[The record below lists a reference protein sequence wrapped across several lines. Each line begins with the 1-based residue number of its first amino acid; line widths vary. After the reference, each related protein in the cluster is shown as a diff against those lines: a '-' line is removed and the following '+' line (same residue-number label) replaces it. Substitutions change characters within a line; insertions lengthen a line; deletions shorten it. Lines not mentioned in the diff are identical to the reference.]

1 MVKSA
6 CLQHTSNSPVLFSIP
21 MNSKELYLR
30 LLKYVFPYRKAFLFS
45 LLGTVAFAATE
56 PAMPALLKPLL
67 DETFVTKNPEGL
79 THLPLL
85 LMLLFLVRGA
95 ASFISGYGMKWVAT
109 RVVMDLRKEM
119 FDKLQTLP
127 VHYFNTHSSGNI
139 ISKHTFNVSRVM
151 AAATEVIVTIVK
163 DSLIIIG
170 LLAYALYLNWQLS
183 LIVFLIAPPT
193 AFIIGYF
200 SKRMRRLSRSLQDSV
215 GDLTRVVQET
225 ISGNREVRIFGG
237 ENYEMGRFQKINNW
251 IRRYHMKVA
260 AASEINVPVVQ
271 IFTVAAL
278 AIVVYFAS
286 MQSQSGEITVG
297 EFVALITALALLSS
311 PIKRLTKINV
321 QLQGGLAA
329 AESVFALID
338 EQPEIDNGQK
348 TIETAQGNIEIQNL
362 SYTHFGS
369 DTPVL
374 HDINI
379 SIPAG
384 QTVALVGPSG
394 GGKTTFVSLF
404 PRFYNPSS
412 GKILLDGIDTQEI
425 KLASLRKQIA
435 YVGQNIILFNDTVA
449 NNIAYGQQQAQA
461 SDSEIRDAAE
471 KAHALEFIEKLP
483 QGFDTLV
490 GENGVLLSTGQCQRI
505 AIARAIIKDA
515 PILILD
521 EATSALDTE
530 SEKAVQ
536 HALETLRSNRTSLVI
551 AHRLS
556 TIESADCILV
566 IKDGA
571 IVEKG
576 THGELINQ
584 PGVYKGL
591 YEAQTSKNTGAS

>member
-1 MVKSA
+1 
-6 CLQHTSNSPVLFSIP
+6 
-21 MNSKELYLR
+21 MNSKQLYLR

-45 LLGTVAFAATE
+45 LLGTVIFAATE
-56 PAMPALLKPLL
+56 PAMPALMKPLL
-67 DETFVTKNPEGL
+67 DETFVAKNPEGL
-79 THLPLL
+79 LRLPLL
-85 LMLLFLVRGA
+85 LMLLFLVRGV

-109 RVVMDLRKEM
+109 RVVMDLRREM

-127 VHYFNTHSSGNI
+127 VHYFNNHSSGNI
-139 ISKHTFNVSRVM
+139 ISRYTFNVSRVM
-151 AAATEVIVTIVK
+151 AAATEVVVTLVK

-183 LIVFLIAPPT
+183 LIVFMIAPPT
-193 AFIIGYF
+193 ALIIRYF
-200 SKRMRRLSRSLQDSV
+200 SRRMRSLSRSMQDSV
-215 GDLTRVVQET
+215 GDLTRVVQEA

-237 ENYEMGRFQKINNW
+237 ESYEMERFQKINNW

-278 AIVVYFAS
+278 AIVVYFAA
-286 MQSQSGEITVG
+286 MQSQSGDISVG

-311 PIKRLTKINV
+311 PIKRLTKVNV
-321 QLQGGLAA
+321 HLQGGLAA
-329 AESVFALID
+329 AESVFSLID
-338 EQPEIDNGQK
+338 EHPEIDDGQK
-348 TIETAQGNIEIQNL
+348 TIETARGNIEITDL
-362 SYTHFGS
+362 GYTHYGS

-374 HDINI
+374 RGINI
-379 SIPAG
+379 SISAG

-394 GGKTTFVSLF
+394 GGKTTLASLL
-404 PRFYNPSS
+404 PRFYNPTT
-412 GKILLDGIDTQEI
+412 GKILLDGIDTRDI
-425 KLASLRKQIA
+425 RLASLRKQIA
-435 YVGQNIILFNDTVA
+435 YVGQNVILFNDTVA
-449 NNIAYGQQQAQA
+449 NNIAYGSQLAGV
-461 SDSEIRDAAE
+461 SDSAIRSAAA

-536 HALETLRSNRTSLVI
+536 QALESLRSNRTSLVI

-556 TIESADCILV
+556 TIENADCILV
-566 IKDGA
+566 IKDGT

-576 THGELINQ
+576 THNELINR
-584 PGVYKGL
+584 PGAYKQL
-591 YEAQTSKNTGAS
+591 YEAQSRKQTRVV

>member
-1 MVKSA
+1 
-6 CLQHTSNSPVLFSIP
+6 

-45 LLGTVAFAATE
+45 LLGTVIFAATE
-56 PAMPALLKPLL
+56 PAMPALMKPLL
-67 DETFVTKNPEGL
+67 DETFVAKNPEGL
-79 THLPLL
+79 TRLPLL
-85 LMLLFLVRGA
+85 LMLLVLVRGV

-109 RVVMDLRKEM
+109 RVVMDLRQEM
-119 FDKLQTLP
+119 FDKLQSLP
-127 VHYFNTHSSGNI
+127 VHYFNNHSSGNI
-139 ISKHTFNVSRVM
+139 ISKYTFNVSRVM

-170 LLAYALYLNWQLS
+170 LLAYALYLNWQLT
-183 LIVFLIAPPT
+183 LIVFIIAPPT
-193 AFIIGYF
+193 AFIIRYF
-200 SKRMRRLSRSLQDSV
+200 SKRMRSLSRSMQDSV
-215 GDLTRVVQET
+215 GDLTRVVQEAV
-225 ISGNREVRIFGG
+225 SGNREIKIFGG
-237 ENYEMGRFQKINNW
+237 ENYEMERFQKINNW

-278 AIVVYFAS
+278 AIVVYFAA
-286 MQSQSGEITVG
+286 MQSQSGDISVG

-311 PIKRLTKINV
+311 PVKRLTKVNV
-321 QLQGGLAA
+321 HLQSGLAA

-338 EQPEIDNGQK
+338 EHPEIDDGQK
-348 TIETAQGNIEIQNL
+348 IIETAQGNIEIEDL
-362 SYTHFGS
+362 GYTHYGS

-374 HDINI
+374 RGINVSI
-379 SIPAG
+379 SAG

-394 GGKTTFVSLF
+394 GGKTTLASLL
-404 PRFYNPSS
+404 PRFYNPTK
-412 GKILLDGIDTQEI
+412 GRILLDGTDTREI
-425 KLASLRKQIA
+425 RLASLRTQMA

-449 NNIAYGQQQAQA
+449 NNIAYGSQLAGVSE
-461 SDSEIRDAAE
+461 SDIRDAATQ
-471 KAHALEFIEKLP
+471 AHALEFIEKLP

-536 HALETLRSNRTSLVI
+536 QALDSLRSNRTSLVI

-556 TIESADCILV
+556 TIENADCILV

-571 IVEKG
+571 IVERG
-576 THGELINQ
+576 SHAELLSQ
-584 PGVYKGL
+584 SGAYKQL
-591 YEAQTSKNTGAS
+591 YEAQRSKHTGAD